1 MSMRDVLL
9 PLFVQ
14 VSLTFVLLFWMAA
27 VRTRA
32 FAHGLKPAD
41 IALRQPNW
49 PPEVSKI
56 ANAFHNQLEVP
67 LLFYVLTILA
77 WDTHHAGTLFVTLAW
92 LFVALRVVHTIIHV
106 TTNQV
111 RQRGLAYIA
120 GVIVLAL
127 MWGLYMLDI
136 LIGT

>member
-1 MSMRDVLL
+1 VL
-9 PLFVQ
+9 
-14 VSLTFVLLFWMAA
+14 A
-27 VRTRA
+27 
-32 FAHGLKPAD
+32 
-41 IALRQPNW
+41 
-49 PPEVSKI
+49 
-56 ANAFHNQLEVP
+56 
-67 LLFYVLTILA
+67 ILA

-92 LFVALRVVHTIIHV
+92 LFVALRIIHAIIHV

>member
-1 MSMRDVLL
+1 MSIRDVLL

-14 VSLTFVLLFWMAA
+14 VTLTFVLLFWMAA

-32 FAHGLKPAD
+32 FARGLKPAD

-49 PPEVSKI
+49 PPDVTKI

-77 WDTHHAGTLFVTLAW
+77 FDTHHAGTVFVTLAW
-92 LFVALRVVHTIIHV
+92 LFVALRIIHAIIHV
-106 TTNQV
+106 TTNQISSV
-111 RQRGLAYIA
+111 F
-120 GVIVLAL
+120 
-127 MWGLYMLDI
+127 D
-136 LIGT
+136 